1 MQPEKRSVTAEERKP
16 GKHRAMAEER
26 MTKSREDI
34 REEKKQLRKQMRDL
48 MRSLPTDYVRAA
60 GADIQEQIISSA
72 RYHEAESIFLFISM
86 LKEPPTDRI
95 LRQAL
100 ADGKKV
106 YVPKCSAKEML
117 AVRIRDPEHLYPGM
131 LGILEPSDCS
141 ETVTA
146 EELDLILVPCLAAA
160 PDGRRLGHG
169 GGYYDRFL
177 EGHTEN
183 AVCLCFRRMFCEEIP
198 MDQYDVPMPLVIT
211 ERETADPGQTAA
223 TEEDRED

>member
-1 MQPEKRSVTAEERKP
+1 MKS
-16 GKHRAMAEER
+16 GKHREMTEER
-26 MTKSREDI
+26 ITEKQEEI
-34 REEKKQLRKQMRDL
+34 REAKKLLRLRMREQ
-48 MRSLPTDYVRAA
+48 MRSLPADYVRAA
-60 GADIQEQIISSA
+60 GADIQEQILSSA
-72 RYHEAESIFLFISM
+72 GYHEAERIFLFISM
-86 LKEPPTDRI
+86 PKEPPTGRI

-106 YVPKCSAKEML
+106 YIPKCSAKEML

-131 LGILEPSDCS
+131 LGIPEPSDCS

-183 AVCLCFRRMFCEEIP
+183 TVCLCFRRMFCEEIP
-198 MDQYDVPMPLVIT
+198 MDTYDVPMPLVIT
-211 ERETADPGQTAA
+211 ERENTEKENAETGKAA
-223 TEEDRED
+223 EKEEKREERK

>member
-1 MQPEKRSVTAEERKP
+1 MKS
-16 GKHRAMAEER
+16 GKHREMTEER
-26 MTKSREDI
+26 ITEKQEEI
-34 REEKKQLRKQMRDL
+34 REAKKLLRRRMREQ
-48 MRSLPTDYVRAA
+48 MRSLPADYVRAA
-60 GADIQEQIISSA
+60 GADIQEQVLSSA
-72 RYHEAESIFLFISM
+72 RYHEAERIFLFISM
-86 LKEPPTDRI
+86 PKEPPTGRI

-106 YVPKCSAKEML
+106 YIPKCSAKEML
-117 AVRIRDPEHLYPGM
+117 AVRIRDLEHLYPGM

-146 EELDLILVPCLAAA
+146 EELDLILIPCLAAA

-183 AVCLCFRRMFCEEIP
+183 TVCLCFRRMFCEEIP
-198 MDQYDVPMPLVIT
+198 MDQYDVPMPCVIT
-211 ERETADPGQTAA
+211 ERETADPGRQTEK
-223 TEEDRED
+223 EENREERK